1 MDQPLKKPWLV
12 AVWPG
17 MGGVAEIA
25 GKYLVH
31 KLGAQI
37 VGKLAAESFFE
48 PTSILIKDGLV
59 QTGPLPQSLFY
70 AWRNPA
76 GEHDL
81 LVMIGERQPNEGGVR
96 YAQALLE
103 IARLHAVERVLT
115 FAAMATPIH
124 PSGAPRVFAAATAA
138 ALLAELGRE
147 QIELL
152 IAGEISGLNGLF
164 LGAAASREIPGL
176 CLLGEFPF
184 FAAGVPNPKA
194 SAAVLRKFSSL
205 SGIPID
211 LADLDRDSERIEQSL
226 IQLLAQM
233 QAAGQVQQAPQ
244 PTEETPSYAEPS
256 AENADA
262 EIPADVLQ
270 RIEALFEQARAD
282 RSKALE
288 LKLELDRRGLFRR
301 YEDRFLDLFKQ
312 AG

>member
-1 MDQPLKKPWLV
+1 MDQPFKKPWLV

-31 KLGAQI
+31 KLGAQP

-48 PTSILIKDGLV
+48 PTSIVIKAGLV
-59 QTGPLPQSLFY
+59 QPGVLPQSVFY
-70 AWRNPA
+70 AWRNPN

-81 LVMIGERQPNEGGVR
+81 LVMLGERQPNEGGVR

-103 IARLHAVERVLT
+103 IARLHAVDRVLT

-124 PSGAPRVFAAATAA
+124 PSGAPRVFAAATSPE
-138 ALLAELGRE
+138 LLTELGRLQVE
-147 QIELL
+147 VL
-152 IAGEISGLNGLF
+152 INGEISGLNGLF
-164 LGAAASREIPGL
+164 LGAAASREIPGI

-194 SAAVLRKFSSL
+194 SAAVLRKFSAL
-205 SGIPID
+205 SGIPVE
-211 LADLDRDSERIEQSL
+211 LGDLDRDSERIEQSL
-226 IQLLAQM
+226 VQLLEQM
-233 QAAGQVQQAPQ
+233 QAAGQAQQAQ
-244 PTEETPSYAEPS
+244 VPTGDSPAEGEQTAEP
-256 AENADA
+256 AES
-262 EIPADVLQ
+262 DVPEEVSQ
-270 RIEALFEQARAD
+270 RIEQLFEQVRKD
-282 RSKALE
+282 RSKALD